1 MKSRRSPLAAAAA
14 LAFVF
19 ISMSFSV
26 TSRTRAA
33 AAQTNDA
40 RQQRVQAAVARVF
53 DTSVLHRIEIVIA
66 PADARTI
73 LNRMSER
80 VRSTFTFDGI
90 VLKDV
95 WVRQAGGTFNSFVPI
110 DQKPTLSVKFDDF
123 VDGQEL
129 HGLEKIILKDG
140 RQETG
145 LFGEH

>member
-90 VLKDV
+90 VLKE
-95 WVRQAGGTFNSFVPI
+95 I
-110 DQKPTLSVKFDDF
+110 
-123 VDGQEL
+123 
-129 HGLEKIILKDG
+129 G
-140 RQETG
+140 RASSRERG
-145 LFGEH
+145 KKRE